1 MAERLKSMSVKIPD
15 KIARNFKPIDLMECG
30 VPIRHGCATLVYKLS
45 GDGKMTLARKHEP
58 MSYLGRFETEMDDH
72 YRATTLSSSNTTA
85 GQGAKE
91 DWDAPVKQTQKD
103 KNAPGMEAPQV
114 STEGPKQPPR
124 DEETHEQFMSRLR
137 AERNVPP
144 RPMPKKKQDVFP
156 TPPMKPAVHAAPKAS
171 QWPSSSKAV
180 ASF

>member
-1 MAERLKSMSVKIPD
+1 MAERLKSVSVKIPD

-30 VPIRHGCATLVYKLS
+30 VPIRHGCATLVYRLS

-58 MSYLGRFETEMDDH
+58 MSYLGRFETEMDNH
-72 YRATTLSSSNTTA
+72 YQSLPPTTA
-85 GQGAKE
+85 DSGKQGAKE
-91 DWDAPVKQTQKD
+91 VWDATLKQTQKD

-114 STEGPKQPPR
+114 STEGPKLPPR
-124 DEETHEQFMSRLR
+124 DEETHEQYMSRLR